1 MTTQATEVLATLAV
15 QQYDQL
21 YELMSV
27 QLGLQAVLLGA
38 MLAGFAVLIWAVT
51 RK

>member
-1 MTTQATEVLATLAV
+1 MTMQLTEVLATLSD

-21 YELMSV
+21 YELITL

-38 MLAGFAVLIWAVT
+38 MLAGFALLIWAVT